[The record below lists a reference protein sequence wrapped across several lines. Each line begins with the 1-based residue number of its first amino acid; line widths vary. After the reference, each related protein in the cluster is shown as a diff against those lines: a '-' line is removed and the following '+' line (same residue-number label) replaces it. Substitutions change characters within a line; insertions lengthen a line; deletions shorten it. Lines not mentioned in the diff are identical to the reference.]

1 MARVRMARPYNRAMN
16 RLRMSGRVSAN
27 GIILIAALAAG
38 LGLWFGTRA
47 FAPAGPA
54 LPALQSMMPFPHPR
68 EVPEFAL
75 VRSDHAKLTRADW
88 TGRWTIAFFGYTNC
102 PDVCPTTLSTFAQ
115 AWKKLDPATRDKLRF
130 DFISVDPARDT
141 PEQLAR
147 YVGYF
152 DKDFVAATGSD
163 DVLMPLTRALGLVYS
178 RETPVNG
185 NYAVDHSASA
195 VVIDPEGREI
205 GLLRPPFD
213 ATKIAADLD
222 TLARSR

>member
-1 MARVRMARPYNRAMN
+1 MTRPYNRRMN
-16 RLRMSGRVSAN
+16 RHRMSGRLSAN
-27 GIILIAALAAG
+27 AIILIAALAAG
-38 LGLWFGTRA
+38 LGLWLGMRVFVPGAT
-47 FAPAGPA
+47 P
-54 LPALQSMMPFPHPR
+54 LPPMQSVVPFPHPR
-68 EVPEFAL
+68 PVPDFELA
-75 VRSDHAKLTRADW
+75 RSDGAKLTRADW

-115 AWKKLDPATRDKLRF
+115 VWKKLDPAARDKLRF

-152 DKDFVAATGSD
+152 NKDFVGATGSD
-163 DVLMPLTRALGLVYS
+163 EVLMPLTRALGLVYS
-178 RETPVNG
+178 RGAPVDG
-185 NYAVDHSASA
+185 NYAVDHSASI
-195 VVIDPEGREI
+195 VVIDPEAREV

-213 ATKIAADLD
+213 AAKIAADLD